1 MSETIRIAKV
11 CHYTQ
16 IHNSLLED
24 PNLSW
29 QAKGMLAFLL
39 SRKSGWTISSRHLA
53 TVSKGGIDQVQRTLR
68 ELQTARYIYREQ
80 LRDEKGRLG
89 DWVNWIYES
98 PNANDHPKDLTG
110 NGKPDRSKP
119 DHSKPD
125 RINTNQSK
133 TERVKR
139 ITISLP
145 LTAEPE
151 KSADAECESI
161 EILEAEFW
169 DKEPKAILT
178 PRKSEPVQTP
188 SFASNPTPREVE
200 IFPSCRTPETTAIT
214 ATGYL
219 VNTEKRYSPTLSR
232 LELTELTQTL
242 IDTYNTSKPSSWG
255 TCTKPTAFLVKQV
268 NELIR
273 IYSQHS
279 EINEAVESLKNDI
292 GAAFVSLRGDKF
304 YDNKDFGQKTIGFY
318 LDAKNVDRLQKR
330 AQVWYDRPQQAKEQ
344 LAHKIANEQIN
355 GTPCHLTGKILSGM
369 IRLSTARRF
378 RKYLELPLDN
388 PMRNGLPPL
397 EHLQRYYPELL
408 EG

>member
-29 QAKGMLAFLL
+29 QAKGVLAFLL

-68 ELQTARYIYREQ
+68 ELQSARYIYREQ
-80 LRDEKGRLG
+80 LRDERGRLG
-89 DWVNWIYES
+89 DWVSWIYES
-98 PNANDHPKDLTG
+98 PDANDRPKDFTG

-119 DHSKPD
+119 DRSKPD

-133 TERVKR
+133 TEQIKE

-145 LTAEPE
+145 LTEQPE
-151 KSADAECESI
+151 KSANAESRES

-169 DKEPKAILT
+169 DEEPEPPQPTRNSESKLT
-178 PRKSEPVQTP
+178 PPVY
-188 SFASNPTPREVE
+188 NPTPREE
-200 IFPSCRTPETTAIT
+200 KIFPPCRTTETTAIT
-214 ATGYL
+214 PTGYL
-219 VNTEKRYSPTLSR
+219 AQTEKRYSQSLSR

-242 IDTYNTSKPSSWG
+242 IDTYNSSKPSSWG
-255 TCTKPTAFLVKQV
+255 TCTKSTAFLIKQT
-268 NELIR
+268 EQLLR
-273 IYSQHS
+273 IYSDYADV
-279 EINEAVESLKNDI
+279 NEAVESLKNDI

-344 LAHKIANEQIN
+344 LAHKIVNERLN
-355 GTPCHLTGKILSGM
+355 GVPDHETGEIITDSRYRSNSK
-369 IRLSTARRF
+369 RF
-378 RKYLELPLDN
+378 KKYLNYPKDHEAWSVMPSID
-388 PMRNGLPPL
+388 
-397 EHLQRYYPELL
+397 HLHQYYPQIFED
-408 EG
+408 